1 MAVYIIDEMMGRG
14 KTSAAINYV
23 NRSDPDKKFLFI
35 VPYLTECDR
44 IVAACAGREF
54 KQPLKEGGKLNNI
67 KTLFRDRRN
76 IVATHV
82 LFQMLDQEALDLI
95 QEQHYTLIMD
105 EVADVASQIKI
116 TQYDMNNILDKYGH
130 VGEDKRLF
138 WDGPYTGVLDK
149 YREIIESGR
158 AFAYS
163 DNYWIHFCPVELFLA
178 FDDIYVMT
186 YMFEDQMHRCYFD
199 LNGIT
204 YERIY
209 VGGSS
214 PETYCFSDKPHSPEP
229 VDYRNLIRIEQNEKL
244 NRIGDEYHDLS
255 KRWYRRNTGTH
266 SMVLLKNNTL
276 NFFRNYAKTPAG
288 LNLWT
293 TFGEDDVTNVDWF
306 KILSGGGYARSG
318 LACVAKGTND
328 YRDRTSL
335 AYLVN
340 RFPQTNIYN
349 FLTTAGI
356 ELNRDRFALSE
367 MIQWIWRSAIRDGR
381 EIYIYIPSRRMRT
394 LLEGWLNRLAEGGDQ

>member
-23 NRSDPDKKFLFI
+23 NRSDPDKRFLFV

-44 IVAACAGREF
+44 IAAACTGREF
-54 KQPLKEGGKLNNI
+54 KQPLREGGKLNNI
-67 KTLFRDRRN
+67 KALFREHRN

-82 LFQMLDQEALDLI
+82 LFQMLDQDALDLI

-116 TQYDMNNILDKYGH
+116 TQYDMKNILDKYGH
-130 VGEDKRLF
+130 IGEDRRLY
-138 WDGPYTGVLDK
+138 WDDAYSGVFDG

-158 AFAYS
+158 VYAYS
-163 DNYWIHFCPVELFLA
+163 DNFWVHFCPVELFLA

-186 YMFEDQMHRCYFD
+186 YMFKDQMHRCYFD

-209 VGGSS
+209 VNGDS
-214 PETYCFSDKPHSPEP
+214 PETYCFSDTPRPPEP
-229 VDYRNLIRIEQNEKL
+229 LDYRRLIRIEPSEKL

-255 KRWYRRNTGTH
+255 KSWYRRNTGSN
-266 SMVLLKNNTL
+266 SMVVLKNNTL

-293 TFGEDDVTNVDWF
+293 TFGEDDVTHVDWF
-306 KILSGGGYARSG
+306 KVLSGGGYARSG

-328 YRDRTSL
+328 YRDRVSL

-349 FLTTAGI
+349 FVTSAGI
-356 ELNRDRFALSE
+356 ELDRDRFALSE

-381 EIYIYIPSRRMRT
+381 EIYLYIPSRRMRT
-394 LLEGWLNRLAEGGDQ
+394 LLEGWLDYLAEGGGG